1 MAASQQ
7 HSGRSEPARALR
19 RLSSVRLEMFSDGV
33 FAIAVTLLAV
43 QLRPP
48 NLDGVTTVGGLMQA
62 LFEQRTQ
69 FGYYALNFVNV
80 GGVWLEH
87 HELLDPMETHGRR
100 LARRNLW
107 FLLTVSLLPYSV
119 GVLEAHPGS
128 GPAGGLLLLTMAFTR
143 ITFMLVC
150 LGVRAEL
157 EPGQATEELVM
168 PALLRSAAAVV
179 LVALAAVAVSNPP
192 SAGVVAGLLV
202 VVYLLAAR
210 LLVRGWQHRYRRRLA
225 ARQAAGNTRGECP
238 APRRRAAPHGAAI
251 RP

>member
-1 MAASQQ
+1 MSLSSRSSSIGCDRGTVDCERKDRMAASQQ
-7 HSGRSEPARALR
+7 HSSRSERARSLR
-19 RLSSVRLEMFSDGV
+19 RLSSVRLETFSDGV

-87 HELLDPMETHGRR
+87 HELLDPMETHSRR

-119 GVLEAHPGS
+119 GVLEAHPGR

-143 ITFMLVC
+143 ITFLLVC

-157 EPGQATEELVM
+157 EPGEATEELVM
-168 PALLRSAAAVV
+168 PALLRSAAAAVV
-179 LVALAAVAVSNPP
+179 LVALAAVAVGNPP
-192 SAGVVAGLLV
+192 FAGVAAGILV
-202 VVYLLAAR
+202 LVYLIAAR
-210 LLVRGWQHRYRRRLA
+210 LLVRGWEVRYRHRLA
-225 ARQAAGNTRGECP
+225 V
-238 APRRRAAPHGAAI
+238 
-251 RP
+251 

>member
-1 MAASQQ
+1 MTASAD
-7 HSGRSEPARALR
+7 GAERARPLR
-19 RLSSVRLEMFSDGV
+19 RLSSVRLETFSDGV

-48 NLDGVTTVGGLMQA
+48 NLDGVTTVGGLIQA

-87 HELLDPMETHGRR
+87 HELLDPMETHSRR

-107 FLLTVSLLPYSV
+107 FLLPVSLLPYSV
-119 GVLEAHPGS
+119 GVLEAHPSS

-143 ITFMLVC
+143 ITFLLVC
-150 LGVRAEL
+150 SGVRAEL
-157 EPGQATEELVM
+157 EPGEATEELVM
-168 PALLRSAAAVV
+168 PALLRSAAAAVA
-179 LVALAAVAVSNPP
+179 LVTLAAVVVGNPP
-192 SAGVVAGLLV
+192 FAGAAAGGLV

-210 LLVRGWQHRYRRRLA
+210 LLVRGWNLRYQRRLA
-225 ARQAAGNTRGECP
+225 ARQAAGNPRGARTNDVTRAGPGPSET
-238 APRRRAAPHGAAI
+238 
-251 RP
+251 

>member
-1 MAASQQ
+1 VTASAD
-7 HSGRSEPARALR
+7 GAERARSLR

-48 NLDGVTTVGGLMQA
+48 NLDGVTTVGGLLHA

-69 FGYYALNFVNV
+69 FAYYALNFVNV

-87 HELLDPMETHGRR
+87 HELLDPMETHSRR

-119 GVLEAHPGS
+119 GVLEAHPDS

-143 ITFMLVC
+143 ITFLLVC
-150 LGVRAEL
+150 SSARACGPSSSL
-157 EPGQATEELVM
+157 ARPPRSWSCRHCCGRRRRRWRWSPWPRSWSATRRSRES
-168 PALLRSAAAVV
+168 PRAAWWSCTCSRRACSSAAGSFGTS
-179 LVALAAVAVSNPP
+179 AA
-192 SAGVVAGLLV
+192 
-202 VVYLLAAR
+202 
-210 LLVRGWQHRYRRRLA
+210 
-225 ARQAAGNTRGECP
+225 
-238 APRRRAAPHGAAI
+238 
-251 RP
+251 

>member
-1 MAASQQ
+1 VTASAD
-7 HSGRSEPARALR
+7 GAERARSLR

-48 NLDGVTTVGGLMQA
+48 NLDGVTTVGGLLQA

-69 FGYYALNFVNV
+69 FAYYALNFVNV

-87 HELLDPMETHGRR
+87 HELLDPMETHSRR

-119 GVLEAHPGS
+119 GVLEAHPDS

-143 ITFMLVC
+143 ITFLLVC
-150 LGVRAEL
+150 SGVRAEL
-157 EPGQATEELVM
+157 EPGEATEELVM
-168 PALLRSAAAVV
+168 PALLRSAAAAVA
-179 LVALAAVAVSNPP
+179 LVTLAAVVVGNPP
-192 SAGVVAGLLV
+192 FAGVAAGGLV

-210 LLVRGWQHRYRRRLA
+210 LLVRGWQLRYRRRLA
-225 ARQAAGNTRGECP
+225 ARQAAGNPRGARTSDVTRAGP
-238 APRRRAAPHGAAI
+238 GPSGA
-251 RP
+251 

>member
-69 FGYYALNFVNV
+69 FAYYALNFVNV

-168 PALLRSAAAVV
+168 PALLRSAAAAVV

-225 ARQAAGNTRGECP
+225 ARQAAGNPRGARTSYATRAGP
-238 APRRRAAPHGAAI
+238 GSSGT
-251 RP
+251 

>member
-1 MAASQQ
+1 MTASVDRAERA
-7 HSGRSEPARALR
+7 RSPR
-19 RLSSVRLEMFSDGV
+19 RLSSVRLETFSDGV

-48 NLDGVTTVGGLMQA
+48 NLDGVTTVGGLVHA
-62 LFEQRTQ
+62 LLEQRTQ

-87 HELLDPMETHGRR
+87 HELLDPMETHSRR

-143 ITFMLVC
+143 ITFLLVC
-150 LGVRAEL
+150 WGVRAEL
-157 EPGQATEELVM
+157 EPGEATEELVV
-168 PALLRSAAAVV
+168 PALLRSSAAAAA
-179 LVALAAVAVSNPP
+179 LVALAAVVVGNPP
-192 SAGVVAGLLV
+192 YAGPAAGILV
-202 VVYLLAAR
+202 VVYLLTAR
-210 LLVRGWQHRYRRRLA
+210 LLVRGWRLRYRRRLIA
-225 ARQAAGNTRGECP
+225 
-238 APRRRAAPHGAAI
+238 
-251 RP
+251 